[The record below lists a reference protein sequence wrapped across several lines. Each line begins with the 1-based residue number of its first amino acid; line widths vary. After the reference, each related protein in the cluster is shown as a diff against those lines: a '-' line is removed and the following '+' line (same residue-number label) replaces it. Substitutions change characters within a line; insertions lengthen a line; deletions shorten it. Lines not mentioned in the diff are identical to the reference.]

1 MKAKF
6 LIPLVVFIILVG
18 FLAVGLQLKPSEVP
32 SPLIGKPAPAFTLP
46 TLADPKKTFSPSDF
60 KGKVW
65 LFNVWASWCVA
76 CKEEHPV
83 LMHLA
88 KQNRVA
94 IVGLDYKDQRDAALT
109 FLQRGGDPYLLS
121 VVDQIQ
127 THWPRNTKSSR
138 RKNSAA
144 GGRIEQA
151 MRQHGLPLILA
162 FLCSVG
168 FAQTNPKEAAPL
180 AQDPI
185 VEKRLNEISEE
196 MRCLVCQ
203 NESLAGSRSELAL
216 DLRREI
222 RTLIKEGKSNQEIRD
237 FMVSRYGDFVLYR
250 PPVKSTT
257 LLLWIGPFVLMVG
270 GFFALMVALKR
281 RRKNR
286 PTTTLSVADIQ
297 KAETLLRGEKQ

>member
-1 MKAKF
+1 
-6 LIPLVVFIILVG
+6 
-18 FLAVGLQLKPSEVP
+18 
-32 SPLIGKPAPAFTLP
+32 
-46 TLADPKKTFSPSDF
+46 
-60 KGKVW
+60 
-65 LFNVWASWCVA
+65 
-76 CKEEHPV
+76 
-83 LMHLA
+83 
-88 KQNRVA
+88 
-94 IVGLDYKDQRDAALT
+94 
-109 FLQRGGDPYLLS
+109 
-121 VVDQIQ
+121 
-127 THWPRNTKSSR
+127 
-138 RKNSAA
+138 
-144 GGRIEQA
+144 

-162 FLCSVG
+162 FLCSMG
-168 FAQTNPKEAAPL
+168 FAQTDPKEAAPL